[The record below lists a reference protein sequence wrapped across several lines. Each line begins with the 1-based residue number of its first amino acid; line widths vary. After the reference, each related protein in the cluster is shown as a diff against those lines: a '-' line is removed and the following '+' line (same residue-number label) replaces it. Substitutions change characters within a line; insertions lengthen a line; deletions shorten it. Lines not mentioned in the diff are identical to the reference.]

1 MKHAA
6 VSSILLSVFAAAATS
21 ATSTPATKPAE
32 AVAVLNISLDYGPM
46 RLHQV
51 RSGSS
56 LKSKRL
62 GKGANS
68 GAAVASKHPASK
80 QSASKHPASK
90 QSTSKQSGSK
100 QPASEQ
106 SALKHSVSSA
116 NHPSSTQHAQSPAVG
131 GARSK
136 RSLARQRRKE
146 AAKRHFLIVEAV
158 PAKPRDQSK
167 VHTVTNHGVTSIV
180 YPAKKSAPASPASSS
195 QSTGSSQASGSKP
208 AGNTTTIVLE
218 TPMKRAAGVPAP
230 PKNPIKPL
238 TYKEKQ
244 AKAQREAASPKSA
257 PLTPK
262 EKAVLEKASA
272 IPRSKSF

>member
-1 MKHAA
+1 MKHTA
-6 VSSILLSVFAAAATS
+6 VSSILLYVFTAAATS
-21 ATSTPATKPAE
+21 AASIPATKPAE

-51 RSGSS
+51 PSGSS
-56 LKSKRL
+56 LKSKCL

-68 GAAVASKHPASK
+68 GAGFASK
-80 QSASKHPASK
+80 QSVW
-90 QSTSKQSGSK
+90 
-100 QPASEQ
+100 
-106 SALKHSVSSA
+106 KHSVSSA

-167 VHTVTNHGVTSIV
+167 VHTVTSHGVTSIV
-180 YPAKKSAPASPASSS
+180 YPAKESAPASPTSSS

-208 AGNTTTIVLE
+208 ADSTTTIVLE

-230 PKNPIKPL
+230 PQNPIKPL

-272 IPRSKSF
+272 IPRSKSI